1 MKPIEYLR
9 LVVLVSLCMA
19 ATVAADAAIVDDA
32 SITDHAGANAAINA
46 ANSTAGSLLHEINQ
60 SKVVG
65 TTSNDSKLPGLGQS
79 SQNSSSAA
87 ENYSAPIS
95 NAETRLTVQ
104 SADNETEMA
113 ENDSSQNSSATN
125 ATEASETS
133 DANTTASQSAGKAE
147 VAVYVYNDDDDSL
160 DVSLYIDSVPKGKA
174 DVSKGEEETFGNFT
188 LDQGIHRFK
197 IIWKDE
203 DTEKVYESEI
213 KKEINGDDVVSLYT
227 TGHSEPEEY
236 DLTASVKNEN
246 DKRINA
252 YLYIDGIYED
262 SQEVSEES
270 TDDFSSASIEEGVHD
285 VSLKWLDPY
294 TNDQYEKTK
303 RVTIEGDSA
312 VVFVAGKGT
321 SFQDLGKT
329 AEPTEDAASSFSS
342 YFSAGSSTISSA
354 TSSGSTFSTTTQA
367 SDTLASSDSENS
379 SGIYGET
386 ENANA
391 YSGVGNST
399 DDRADNA
406 NTYEDTNA
414 DNTANTEATGTVSE
428 NTGTQD
434 VAKAKAPYSFRT
446 LSAIDSLFGDNAN
459 RASGAEEKS
468 GGWGKISLVYI
479 LVLFAAAY
487 LVIRY

>member
-9 LVVLVSLCMA
+9 LLVLVSLCMA
-19 ATVAADAAIVDDA
+19 ATVAADAAIADDA

-60 SKVVG
+60 SNVVG
-65 TTSNDSKLPGLGQS
+65 TSANDHKSLGLGQL
-79 SQNSSSAA
+79 SQNSSNAA

-104 SADNETEMA
+104 LADNETKRL
-113 ENDSSQNSSATN
+113 ENYSSQNASVTN

-133 DANTTASQSAGKAE
+133 DANTAASQNAAKKAE
-147 VAVYVYNDDDDSL
+147 VAAYVYNDDDDSL

-203 DTEKVYESEI
+203 DTDKVYESEI
-213 KKEINGDDVVSLYT
+213 KKEINGDDAVSLYT

-246 DKRINA
+246 DKSINA

-262 SQEVSEES
+262 SQEISEES
-270 TDDFSSASIEEGVHD
+270 TDDFSSASIEEGIHD

-321 SFQDLGKT
+321 SFQDLGKA
-329 AEPTEDAASSFSS
+329 AETTEGAASSGSS
-342 YFSAGSSTISSA
+342 YLSAGSGFT
-354 TSSGSTFSTTTQA
+354 TSSGGMSSTTTQA
-367 SDTLASSDSENS
+367 SDNLASSDSENS

-391 YSGVGNST
+391 YGGVGNST
-399 DDRADNA
+399 GKGADNT
-406 NTYEDTNA
+406 NTYEDMNT
-414 DNTANTEATGTVSE
+414 DNTGNTEA
-428 NTGTQD
+428 
-434 VAKAKAPYSFRT
+434 
-446 LSAIDSLFGDNAN
+446 
-459 RASGAEEKS
+459 
-468 GGWGKISLVYI
+468 
-479 LVLFAAAY
+479 
-487 LVIRY
+487 